1 MTTIPTPEPAAHP
14 ALTDLAAS
22 FGRRVERVGDRVLVA
37 IGYGLANT
45 VVIIGDGGLV
55 VVDTMED
62 VQAASEARDAIREHT
77 DLPVRGVIY
86 THGHPDHVWGTR
98 AWVSPEDEPD
108 VEIVAHET
116 VPYYVN
122 EFANILAPRYTLG
135 AMHMYGSLL
144 PDGPEGFIVNG
155 IGQRVRAGADRGFIP
170 PTTTFRDEQE
180 LTIAGVRLQVQ
191 FTPGESP
198 DEILVWLPDDGIVLS
213 ADTVYRSFP
222 NVYTIRGARYRDP
235 RDWYSS
241 VDRIRAL
248 GAEHLVPCHGAP
260 VSGAAEVDAVL
271 TTYRDGIQYVFDQT
285 IRGMNAGRTPDELAA
300 TVRLPEHLASSP
312 WLAELYGKVEI
323 CVRNIYAGL
332 YGWFSGDGADLLP
345 PPPGEEAAE
354 VVALAG
360 GPDAAAAALR
370 DAVADGRMAWAAKLA
385 SWLLRAEPAIDEALA
400 EEVKRLKATALRSM
414 AYATINANARN
425 WWLTEAAVLDG
436 TIAMDLPAIAG
447 FVARSNAAELLHG
460 VPERDTVEALSLRLD
475 PERSADTT
483 VRVGLAL
490 VDATPCTLAIRRGV
504 CAIEDGVDGCDLT
517 VTLRRDDLIALVTGA
532 LSWHDALATDEVALD
547 GDRDR
552 LLATVALFDGWEA
565 PEG

>member
-1 MTTIPTPEPAAHP
+1 M
-14 ALTDLAAS
+14 
-22 FGRRVERVGDRVLVA
+22 
-37 IGYGLANT
+37 
-45 VVIIGDGGLV
+45 
-55 VVDTMED
+55 
-62 VQAASEARDAIREHT
+62 
-77 DLPVRGVIY
+77 RGVIY

-98 AWVSPEDEPD
+98 AWVSPEDEPG

-122 EFANILAPRYTLG
+122 EFANILAPATRSAPCTCTGRCCPTAPRGSSSTASASGCAPGRTG
-135 AMHMYGSLL
+135 ASS
-144 PDGPEGFIVNG
+144 
-155 IGQRVRAGADRGFIP
+155 RRP
-170 PTTTFRDEQE
+170 PPSATSRR